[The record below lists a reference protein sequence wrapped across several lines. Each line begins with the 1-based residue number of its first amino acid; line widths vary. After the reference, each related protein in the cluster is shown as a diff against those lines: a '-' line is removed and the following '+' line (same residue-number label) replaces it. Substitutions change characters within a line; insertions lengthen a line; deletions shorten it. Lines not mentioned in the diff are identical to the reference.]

1 MAKTPVIQKAFNA
14 GYLLEKHQPQLAQ
27 QIAKGL
33 QNPKSEFAEG
43 FSAGRKQVEQ
53 ERNQNKSKFLEKLKA
68 EFGTPSKPKSKDKGK
83 DKEMDIDF

>member
-14 GYLLEKHQPQLAQ
+14 GYVLEKHQPKLAQ

-33 QNPKSEFAEG
+33 QTPDSEFGQG
-43 FSAGRKQVEQ
+43 FNAGRKQVEK

-68 EFGTPSKPKSKDKGK
+68 EFGTPSKPKSKGK
-83 DKEMDIDF
+83 DKDFEIER

>member
-14 GYLLEKHQPQLAQ
+14 GYLLEKHQPKLAQ

-33 QNPKSEFAEG
+33 QTPDSEFGQG
-43 FSAGRKQVEQ
+43 FNAGRKQVEQ

-68 EFGTPSKPKSKDKGK
+68 EFGTPSKPKSKGK
-83 DKEMDIDF
+83 DKDFEIER